1 MREKSHAV
9 VPKETQIEH
18 AFIWVEK
25 ILKGA
30 PQATKLS
37 KRLLDELHPFS
48 ISQDL
53 KQALG
58 YHIQAR
64 ESDEAAEGIA
74 ISL

>member
-1 MREKSHAV
+1 MKELVLLGELIDGQRAYDIGLVNAV

-37 KRLLDELHPFS
+37 KRLLDELHLYP
-48 ISQDL
+48 
-53 KQALG
+53 A
-58 YHIQAR
+58 
-64 ESDEAAEGIA
+64 
-74 ISL
+74 